1 MMVPWKAPIR
11 AHAAMPTMS
20 PAHQTQFCGAP
31 IRAMAMDAP
40 TAPTNPTERSIS
52 LRIRAYSSAIPSRMM
67 KVDWTK
73 RLTMLVDVR
82 KALDFTSKKMLM
94 TMSPTMMGSAPLSP
108 PRMRF
113 HHARR

>member
-1 MMVPWKAPIR
+1 
-11 AHAAMPTMS
+11 MPTMS
-20 PAHQTQFCGAP
+20 PAHQTQFCGEL

-52 LRIRAYSSAIPSRMM
+52 LRIRAYSSAIPSKMM
-67 KVDWTK
+67 NVDCTK

-82 KALDFTSKKMLM
+82 KALDLAEKKMLM
-94 TMSPTMMGSAPLSP
+94 TRSPMMMGSAPLSP
-108 PRMRF
+108 PRIRF